1 MYKIIFLCGNLRFFI
16 IFKTKIEKKT
26 PIVSH
31 KISEKGKNFRKTYVK
46 PQKPQKQYKLTIDRK
61 SYYFQINSL
70 ERKNA
75 DLVNYVCPYVKL

>member
-1 MYKIIFLCGNLRFFI
+1 MWKLTFFDYLQNQNW
-16 IFKTKIEKKT
+16 KET

-46 PQKPQKQYKLTIDRK
+46 PQKPYKLTIDKK

-75 DLVNYVCPYVKL
+75 DLVNYICPYVKLWFKTL